1 VRAHYPNAPT
11 KPAEVQ
17 KAIAEGN
24 SGTVYAY
31 FLLQFTGMRSDPN
44 QILSVDYATRDGS
57 ATAQQDYLAVR
68 GTLVLYP
75 NENQAVIPV
84 EIIGDTSAEPNET
97 FYLDVTNPVGG
108 SFGDAVVK
116 LTAMRTIVNDD
127 GGVWA

>member
-1 VRAHYPNAPT
+1 
-11 KPAEVQ
+11 
-17 KAIAEGN
+17 
-24 SGTVYAY
+24 
-31 FLLQFTGMRSDPN
+31 
-44 QILSVDYATRDGS
+44 
-57 ATAQQDYLAVR
+57 
-68 GTLVLYP
+68 VLYP